1 MSYIVHNFTPCL
13 SPALVLSHVLD
24 SSCQGC
30 NLLDGWQMGYRVDI
44 GVQQVP
50 CRNGTRKKETF
61 KIFQGFLAL
70 FKHDILLHVQNQSV
84 FIGLMSRDI
93 NMVQYAATSPMFE
106 VWPESPIKQ
115 STQIVALHFG
125 PPISIVGLFTQG
137 HLFDRFLHGLW
148 VFGKPRSPWYVAQVP
163 QSSCKTG
170 IAREKMVEGGY

>member
-1 MSYIVHNFTPCL
+1 
-13 SPALVLSHVLD
+13 
-24 SSCQGC
+24 
-30 NLLDGWQMGYRVDI
+30 MGYRVDI

-106 VWPESPIKQ
+106 V
-115 STQIVALHFG
+115 
-125 PPISIVGLFTQG
+125 
-137 HLFDRFLHGLW
+137 
-148 VFGKPRSPWYVAQVP
+148 
-163 QSSCKTG
+163 
-170 IAREKMVEGGY
+170 